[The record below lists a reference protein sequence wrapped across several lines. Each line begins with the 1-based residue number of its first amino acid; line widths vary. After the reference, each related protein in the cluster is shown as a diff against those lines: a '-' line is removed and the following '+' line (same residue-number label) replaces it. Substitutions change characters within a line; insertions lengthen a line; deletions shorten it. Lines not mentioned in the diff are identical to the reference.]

1 MSEVASD
8 NQKKPSVIN
17 KKKLSLIIVLT
28 VLILCVAF
36 LFAYAGSYDKT
47 YPNTYVDGV
56 SVSGL
61 SYEELLIK
69 CEEIS
74 SAYSLPEKINFSA
87 KGNLLSVPSE
97 EIDIAFSP
105 EKTAKSAFGNR
116 DEQGFFQKASA
127 FMKSFFGEN
136 QVSTGVSYNKK
147 GLDSLISDFAKD
159 YEKEPSNATYEAKDG
174 KLILKNE
181 HNGIT
186 VNRAVIEEKLGQYLK
201 TRPKDA
207 IELTF
212 SASRGEPFNLETLY
226 KELSAPPKDAY
237 YGRDD
242 EGEIIIVP
250 DKPQVSINKD
260 VLKQALAEKE
270 EEISVDAE
278 IVPAKVTKEDLE
290 KALFSGTMGSWTSY
304 FTASNYSRSANVAL
318 SASRIDGVILLPGE
332 TFSYD
337 KTVGPRT
344 SENGFKV
351 AGVYINNKVEQGL
364 GGGVCQTSSTL
375 YSAVLYANLEI
386 VERVSHSLPVSY
398 MPPGQDAT
406 IAEGAIDFVF
416 KNNTDHPIKISA
428 TIRGGSIKC
437 DIIGTPVEGQKVV
450 ISNTTTKVFEPST
463 EVEEDETVP
472 VGYKKTT
479 AGAKGYAVSSV
490 RIVYQDN
497 KEVARESLTKSLYHA
512 TPNIISVNPSDKN
525 TPPENLMEFS
535 TSASTVPSEEETEED
550 IQTEELPPEEEKE
563 IVEV

>member
-1 MSEVASD
+1 MSENPSN
-8 NQKKPSVIN
+8 NQEKSSVIN

-36 LFAYAGSYDKT
+36 LFAYAGNYDKT
-47 YPNTYVDGV
+47 YPNTYVDGIL
-56 SVSGL
+56 VSGL
-61 SYEELLIK
+61 SYGELLEK

-74 SAYSLPEKINFSA
+74 STYSLPEKISFSA

-97 EIDIAFSP
+97 EINIAFSP

-116 DEQGFFQKASA
+116 DEQGFFQKSSA
-127 FMKSFFGEN
+127 FIKSFFGEN

-147 GLDSLISDFAKD
+147 ELDSLISDFAKD

-181 HNGIT
+181 HNGIK

-226 KELSAPPKDAY
+226 KELAAPPKDAY
-237 YGRDD
+237 YDRGE

-250 DKPQVSINKD
+250 DKPQVSINKE
-260 VLKQALAEKE
+260 VLRQALSEKE
-270 EEISVDAE
+270 EEVSVDAE
-278 IVPAKVTKEDLE
+278 IVPAKVTKADLE
-290 KALFSGTMGSWTSY
+290 EALFSGVMGSWTSY
-304 FTASNYSRSANVAL
+304 FTATNYSRSANVAL
-318 SASRIDGVILLPGE
+318 SASRIDGVTLLPGE

-416 KNNTDHPIKISA
+416 KNNTDHPIKISVN
-428 TIRGGSIKC
+428 IRGGSIKC
-437 DIIGTPVEGQKVV
+437 DIVGTPVKGQKVIV
-450 ISNTTTKVFEPST
+450 SNTVTKVFEPST

-472 VGYKKTT
+472 VGYKKAT
-479 AGAKGYAVSSV
+479 AGEKGYAVSSV

-512 TPNIISVNPSDKN
+512 TPNIVLVNPLDKN
-525 TPPENLMEFS
+525 TPPENLLEFS
-535 TSASTVPSEEETEED
+535 ASASSVPSEEEMEGEEV
-550 IQTEELPPEEEKE
+550 LPEEEEKE